1 MDTRYAS
8 YGGKI
13 LTVGGNAL
21 SISPDYNP
29 LNLPSKTIRLKYSPG
44 TSPTVHPGATATR
57 VSSSQNVWD
66 VSNGS
71 SSNWSYLLNTE
82 PRNDG
87 LIEVLGANSY
97 NITKMNGMFNNCKN
111 LTKVALFD
119 MSRVTEASAMF
130 DGCTLL
136 TDVPLFD
143 LSSVTDM
150 SGMFFGCKALTSIP
164 WFNTSSATNMANIF
178 ASCSGLTSVPRFDTR
193 NVTNTSDMFAYC
205 TALTSVPLLDTR
217 SAITMFR
224 MFDHCTSLTSVPLLN
239 TSSAADLSGF
249 CWGCTSLTSIPL
261 FDTNPPYS
269 RGVEVDHMFDGCT
282 NVESG
287 ALAMYQQMSSQA
299 TLPSVYNDCFT
310 NCGASTS
317 SGAAELAQIPSA
329 WGGTGS

>member
-21 SISPDYNP
+21 SISPNYNP

-71 SSNWSYLLNTE
+71 SSDWSYLLDTE

-97 NITKMNGMFNNCKN
+97 NITKMGGMFANCKN

-119 MSRVTEASAMF
+119 TSRVTVTNAMF
-130 DGCTLL
+130 SGCTSL

-150 SGMFFGCKALTSIP
+150 TGMFGSCHALTSVP
-164 WFNTSSATNMANIF
+164 WFNTSSVTSMANTF
-178 ASCSGLTSVPRFDTR
+178 AGCTSLTSVPRFDTR
-193 NVTNTSDMFAYC
+193 KVTDISMLFDTC
-205 TALTSVPLLDTR
+205 RALTSVPLLDTR
-217 SAITMFR
+217 SAISMSY
-224 MFDHCTSLTSVPLLN
+224 MFDGCISLTSVPLVN
-239 TSSAADLSGF
+239 TSSAADLSGL
-249 CWGCTSLTSIPL
+249 CMGCTSLTSIPL
-261 FDTNPPYS
+261 FNTSPPYS
-269 RGVEVDHMFDGCT
+269 RGVEVDYMFYGCT

-299 TLPSVYNDCFT
+299 IPPSMYKDCFT
-310 NCGASTS
+310 NCGSNTVT
-317 SGAAELAQIPSA
+317 GAAELAQIPSS
-329 WGGTGS
+329 WGGTGA